1 MRVHIP
7 NIVSLL
13 RVVIAPVFFCLLL
26 SGGKAEIIAAMIL
39 YCIGAM
45 TDFFDGFLARR
56 MKVVSSLGT
65 FLDPLADKV
74 LTSFAFIAFVAMGL
88 ANVWLVVIIIAR
100 DIFTTYMRIV
110 ADKLRKPLVTSWTA
124 KVKTFLQMIYIFGVL
139 ALILI
144 DALTDNS
151 MQLVQTASDY
161 AIIDVILLLL
171 TGLTVYS
178 TVEYIRG
185 NRNIFCRK

>member
-7 NIVSLL
+7 NIISLL
-13 RVVIAPVFFCLLL
+13 RVIIAPVFFCLLL
-26 SGGKAEIIAAMIL
+26 SGRKTEIITAMIL

-56 MKVVSSLGT
+56 LKVVSSLGT

-74 LTSFAFIAFVAMGL
+74 LTSFAFIAFVALGL

-124 KVKTFLQMIYIFGVL
+124 KVKTFLQMIFIFGVL

-151 MQLVQTASDY
+151 MHLVETASDY
-161 AIIDVILLLL
+161 AIIDLIMALL

-178 TVEYIRG
+178 TIEYIES
-185 NRNIFCRK
+185 NRDIFSRK

>member
-1 MRVHIP
+1 
-7 NIVSLL
+7 
-13 RVVIAPVFFCLLL
+13 
-26 SGGKAEIIAAMIL
+26 MIL

-56 MKVVSSLGT
+56 LKVVSSLGT

-74 LTSFAFIAFVAMGL
+74 LTSFAFIAFVALGL

-124 KVKTFLQMIYIFGVL
+124 KVKTFLQMIFIFGVL

-144 DALTDNS
+144 DAMTDNS
-151 MQLVQTASDY
+151 MHLVETASDY
-161 AIIDVILLLL
+161 AIIDLIMALL

-178 TVEYIRG
+178 TIEYIES
-185 NRNIFCRK
+185 NRDIFSRK